1 MTAGTMKTAMIT
13 AATALAVGIGNTA
26 YAWDYYDGTYIWSFH
41 WINSN
46 TQAELQN
53 GNGGRGV
60 SYGVNYSDG
69 HGVYADSIETGG
81 APVGTIAVPTNVCI
95 NTNGRGGGTLEWYPV
110 TSLGRNVFSGCGG
123 LTDISIPDCI
133 TNVGANCF
141 KGCVGLTTLHLP
153 ESIVAIGTYAF
164 QNCSN
169 MTSLTLPRNLAQ
181 IDRGVFMGCA
191 RLTSIELPDRIASIP
206 YRAFRDCASLTS
218 ISMPIGLTA
227 IGSWAFQDCVSLEY
241 IVIPENVTEVGT
253 YAFTG
258 CVGLKKAF
266 VPISLQGKLG
276 LVNGMETAFDDFS
289 VVEYYYGSAAD
300 IQLPSSDPAAP
311 STPAVVPEPEPG
323 PEVSYA
329 GEMATAFDRAQTV
342 TGALYREGSL
352 VGTVEVKVGKISKK
366 KTVKVSASASVID
379 DGKVK
384 KITAKPVTLT
394 LEGEGGALR
403 MTSAATLVFK
413 APIGE
418 MTFDMGAN
426 GVFTL
431 ENATYRMVGK
441 TVGGNWTRT
450 DAGVHVAATGDLP
463 EGTIEELL
471 PAGEPVIPKG
481 GKWSFNKNATVKLSK
496 DKTTHVL
503 DDTKGK
509 TNRSSMKLTYTPKT
523 GVFKGSFKL
532 YALEGAD
539 GKKKLK
545 KYTVNV
551 IGLVVDGR
559 GTGEATCKRPKLG
572 PWTVTVEYD

>member
-1 MTAGTMKTAMIT
+1 MKTAMIT
-13 AATALAVGIGNTA
+13 ATMVLAVGIGNTA
-26 YAWDYYDGTYIWSFH
+26 HAWDYWDGTYIWSFN

-46 TQAELQN
+46 TQAELQT

-69 HGVYADSIETGG
+69 RGVYADSIETGD
-81 APVGTIAVPTNVCI
+81 APVGTIAVPTSVCI
-95 NTNGRGGGTLEWYPV
+95 NTNGRGGDNPTWYPV

-181 IDRGVFMGCA
+181 IDSGVFMGCA

-218 ISMPIGLTA
+218 ISMPSGLTE
-227 IGSWAFQDCVSLEY
+227 IDKRAFQDCVSLEY
-241 IVIPENVTEVGT
+241 VVIPENVTEVGV

-311 STPAVVPEPEPG
+311 GTPAVVTEPESA

-329 GEMATAFDRAQTV
+329 GEMAVALDRAQTV

-352 VGTVEVKVGKISKK
+352 VGTVKVKVGKISKK
-366 KTVKVSASASVID
+366 KTVKMSASASVID
-379 DGKVK
+379 DGRAKKVM
-384 KITAKPVTLT
+384 AKPVTLT
-394 LEGEGGALR
+394 LEGESGALR
-403 MTSAATLVFK
+403 MTSPATLVFK

-418 MTFDMGAN
+418 MAFDMDAN

-431 ENATYRMVGK
+431 ENALYRMAAMK
-441 TVGGNWTRT
+441 VGGNWTRT
-450 DAGVHVAATGDLP
+450 DAAVHVTATGDLP
-463 EGTIEELL
+463 VGTIEDLL

-481 GKWSFNKNATVKLSK
+481 GKWSFNKNATVKLTK
-496 DKTTHVL
+496 DKATYEI

-509 TNRSSMKLTYTPKT
+509 TNRSSMKLTYMPKT
-523 GVFKGSFKL
+523 GVFNGSFKL
-532 YALEGAD
+532 YALEGE

-551 IGLVVDGR
+551 IGFVVEGK
-559 GTGEATCKRPKLG
+559 GTGEAICKKPKLG
-572 PWTVTVEYD
+572 PWTVTVK